1 VDQQTFDGIVDA
13 LKRAAADGVRMNS
26 LVVSGPTGTF
36 RHDFADRR
44 PNPTNIRS
52 ISKVVMSLAVGAA
65 IDKGGTIQ
73 GRPLSVDLEIAPFFA
88 EFLDR
93 QSGRGRAH
101 LQSVRLR
108 HLLTNTMGFDEGFL
122 FRDDLHGQ
130 DLDALVPYA
139 FSRELVHPPGTHFAY
154 SNVGWFLLSVLVR
167 ERLGTTLSEWVAAH
181 VLAELGIT
189 DYTGVRYGRYEAGGT
204 GLCLTAPDVHKV
216 GELLLDDGRYRGRQV
231 VPSAWVAAMR
241 APAVATTSAYDPPLR
256 ATGYGYGLWI
266 GDDAYYCDGAAGQF
280 LVVVPERRTVVVA
293 LADAGETRTVARCL
307 RALW

>member
-1 VDQQTFDGIVDA
+1 VDQQTFDEVVDA
-13 LKRAAADGVRMNS
+13 LKRAEADGIRMNS
-26 LVVSGPTGTF
+26 LLVSGPTGTF
-36 RHDFADRR
+36 HHDFGVHPA
-44 PNPTNIRS
+44 PTNVRS
-52 ISKVVMSLAVGAA
+52 ISKVVVSLAVGAA
-65 IDKGGTIQ
+65 IADGVTVQ
-73 GRPLSVDLEIAPFFA
+73 SRPLSLDLEIWPFFA

-154 SNVGWFLLSVLVR
+154 SNVGWFLLSVLVS
-167 ERLGTTLSEWVAAH
+167 EQLGTSLSDWVATY
-181 VLAELGIT
+181 VLDKLGIADFT
-189 DYTGVRYGRYEAGGT
+189 WVRYGRYEAGGT
-204 GLCLTAPDVHKV
+204 GLALSAPDVHKI
-216 GELLLDDGRYRGRQV
+216 GALLRDDGRYRGRQV

-241 APAVATTSAYDPPLR
+241 SPAVPATSAYDPPLR

-266 GDDAYYCDGAAGQF
+266 GDGAYYCDGAGGQF
-280 LVVVPERRTVVVA
+280 LIVVPERRTVVVA
-293 LADAGETRTVARCL
+293 LAEAGDTRSVARCL
-307 RALW
+307 HGVW